1 MSYTKSEHQNAIT
14 KLVREKRII
23 LQADAACVMNK
34 DNINS
39 TVKLLVKE
47 GKIKR
52 QKVKVRGSVGN
63 LIDMW
68 LLYSID
74 VKQAEIL
81 DYEKILIN
89 RPYNSP
95 LVKNHCYKKIEAP
108 IEQEIKSIP
117 QNWGESNSKILE
129 NDNNTTELTIIDNS
143 IIPIYDNNNERIV
156 NARELHGFLQVKDK
170 FATWI
175 TRRIEKYGFIENED
189 FIHISQK
196 CETSTGATIRKDYY
210 LKMDTAKEISMV
222 ENNERGRHI
231 RKYFIDIEKQFKQQ
245 NTKQPTNSIEAL
257 KLIVAELESHENRI
271 SQIENKLKLLAE

>member
-156 NARELHGFLQVKDK
+156 NARELHEFLQVGKD
-170 FATWI
+170 FTSWI
-175 TRRIEKYGFIENED
+175 KARIEKYGFIENED
-189 FIHISQK
+189 YILTLTK
-196 CETSTGATIRKDYY
+196 TGERKNVIKHDYF

-222 ENNERGRHI
+222 ENNERGRYI

-245 NTKQPTNSIEAL
+245 NIKQPTNSIEAL
-257 KLIVAELESHENRI
+257 KLIVTELESHENRI